1 MSGGR
6 GRETTGGRV
15 RPWHTLRGRMLLA
28 AVFVEALMLTLLVAN
43 SVRLLYGS
51 LAEQA
56 QLHANQVSPVLNAA
70 LVAPLAQRDYATLQA
85 VLDES
90 RSVGG
95 VEYLAVQ
102 DSMGK
107 LVAISGWPRER
118 ALPPADETLS
128 LAEKDSGARFDVRA
142 PIALAG
148 QRLGSVQFGLDLGHI
163 VEARKLLVTQGVA
176 IALVE
181 VLLST
186 GLLTLIGFFL
196 TRHLSALTRCSEE
209 VARGNYAPHALAE
222 GDDDIGRLGAA
233 FNAMSR
239 AIKERVN
246 ELTQALDTREKL
258 AHDVEQERARLSA
271 LLAAMDIGILFA
283 GSDRRIAYANPAFC
297 RLFGVGQ
304 EACGAPIDSGLVGAG
319 LDDVMATSRNAS
331 AAVPL
336 AGVEEDEVRE
346 MALEDGRIVSWHNV
360 PVRSAGGA
368 PIGKLWICIDVTEPR
383 LASQQLLQAKEAA
396 EAASRAK
403 TEFLATISHELRTP
417 MNGVLGNLALLADS
431 DLASEEQRLAQV
443 ARQSAESLLRLLDD
457 ILDLSKLEARRFEL
471 EEADCALADV
481 VETVLEVMRPRAFEK
496 GLVLSSRML
505 PTVPDVVVTD
515 PARLRQILFN
525 LVGNAVKFTHA
536 GHVAVRARRG
546 RDIDDSHFLLE
557 FEVEDTGI
565 GIAADAVPMLFERF
579 TQADSSITRRYGGTG
594 LGLAIC
600 QELCRALGG
609 SIEVDT
615 APGRGSVFRFT
626 VATRVG
632 DPEAL
637 LKNRS
642 PLHHPDVVVPAGL
655 RILAVDDNQ
664 INRDIVRGILERSGH
679 TVTLAEDGSEAV
691 RLAGA
696 QEFDLILMDIQMPD
710 MDGLTATRLIRQMK
724 GPIRRVPVIA
734 LTAHASG
741 SSRPECLDAGMNG
754 FVPKPLRPGELFR
767 EMATVLGA
775 PAIVSERTGSEDAGS
790 EGGKPDG
797 SAEPPAAVALDELID
812 VEQVQ
817 VLVDVLGADGW
828 QETLGAFSDS
838 AREHIRQIAEILET
852 GTDHHRVAHTLKGL
866 SWNVGAKRLGDQA
879 LALEKAGPDDARAL
893 AAELDGIL
901 GETLGAF
908 ETV

>member
-1 MSGGR
+1 MSGGWV
-6 GRETTGGRV
+6 REVNGGRV

-102 DSMGK
+102 DSTGK

-118 ALPPADETLS
+118 ALPPPDDAFS
-128 LAEKDSGARFDVRA
+128 LAEKDTGARFDVRA

-163 VEARKLLVTQGVA
+163 VAARKLLVTQGVA
-176 IALVE
+176 IAAVE

-196 TRHLSALTRCSEE
+196 TRHLTALTRCSEE

-239 AIKERVN
+239 AIKERVD

-297 RLFGVGQ
+297 RLFDIDPEV
-304 EACGAPIDSGLVGAG
+304 CGTLVGAG

-331 AAVPL
+331 ATAAL

-346 MALEDGRIVSWHNV
+346 MGLEDGRIVSWHNV
-360 PVRSAGGA
+360 PVRSVGGA

-431 DLASEEQRLAQV
+431 DLASEEQRLAMV

-496 GLVLSSRML
+496 GLVLTSHML

-546 RDIDDSHFLLE
+546 RDIDDDHFLLE

-609 SIEVDT
+609 AIEVDT
-615 APGRGSVFRFT
+615 APGRGSVFRFS

-642 PLHHPDVVVPAGL
+642 PLHHPDAVVPAGL

-679 TVTLAEDGSEAV
+679 KVTLAEDGSEAV

-710 MDGLTATRLIRQMK
+710 MDGLTATRLVRRMK

-775 PAIVSERTGSEDAGS
+775 PAAKP
-790 EGGKPDG
+790 EGANPDG
-797 SAEPPAAVALDELID
+797 SAEPPVEVAPEELID

-817 VLVDVLGADGW
+817 VLVDALGADGW

-838 AREHIRQIAEILET
+838 AREHIRQIGESLAAGQE
-852 GTDHHRVAHTLKGL
+852 HHRVAHTLKGL

-879 LALEKAGPDDARAL
+879 LALERAGADDARAL